1 MSLSNCP
8 KERKELEDYFNILYK
23 EDLSKINK
31 IAGEYSDNNKDKFEG
46 FIEGYKYSLK
56 SPHTKLIRLIV
67 MYTLDYIPYY
77 KKVPT
82 IKNITTKIRGIFND
96 IRKNEQ
102 SSYNSGCPREEIL
115 EGSNSK

>member
-1 MSLSNCP
+1 MSLNNIS

-31 IAGEYSDNNKDKFEG
+31 IAKEYSNNNEDKFAG
-46 FIEGYKYSLK
+46 FIEGYNYSLK

-77 KKVPT
+77 KKIPT
-82 IKNITTKIRGIFND
+82 IKSITTNIREIFNNV
-96 IRKNEQ
+96 RKNE
-102 SSYNSGCPREEIL
+102 
-115 EGSNSK
+115 